1 MHAEAGGRMPM
12 NNAIIII
19 VLALLIA
26 FAVWKTWR
34 KARRGG
40 GCCGDIQAAD
50 ARVSVRDRNKA
61 HYPYTVDI
69 AIGGMTCEN
78 CARKVEN
85 ALNLLDG
92 TWAVVSISGGSA
104 KVLSKTPLD
113 EAALREAVRGA
124 GYVVTGCRSIEG

>member
-1 MHAEAGGRMPM
+1 M
-12 NNAIIII
+12 NTALNA
-19 VLALLIA
+19 VLTAALLLLAAWALRRTLIRS
-26 FAVWKTWR
+26 R
-34 KARRGG
+34 KGG
-40 GCCGDIQAAD
+40 GCCGEHESAEKKVT
-50 ARVSVRDRNKA
+50 VSDRNKA
-61 HYPYTVDI
+61 HYSYAVLLQ
-69 AIGGMTCEN
+69 IGGMTCEN

-104 KVLSKTPLD
+104 KVLSKTPPD

>member
-85 ALNLLDG
+85 ALNGLEGIWATVDIG
-92 TWAVVSISGGSA
+92 THTAHVRC
-104 KVLSKTPLD
+104 KTAPD
-113 EAALREAVRGA
+113 KDALRQAVRKA
-124 GYVVTGCRSIEG
+124 GYVPMDT

>member
-1 MHAEAGGRMPM
+1 M
-12 NNAIIII
+12 NTALNA
-19 VLALLIA
+19 VLIAALLLLAAWALRRTLIRS
-26 FAVWKTWR
+26 R
-34 KARRGG
+34 KGG
-40 GCCGDIQAAD
+40 GCCGEHESAEKKVT
-50 ARVSVRDRNKA
+50 VSDRNKA
-61 HYPYTVDI
+61 HYPYAVLLQ
-69 AIGGMTCEN
+69 IGGMTCEN

>member
-1 MHAEAGGRMPM
+1 M
-12 NNAIIII
+12 NTALNA
-19 VLALLIA
+19 VLTAALLLLAAWAPRRTLIRS
-26 FAVWKTWR
+26 R
-34 KARRGG
+34 KGG
-40 GCCGDIQAAD
+40 GCCGEHESAEKKVT
-50 ARVSVRDRNKA
+50 VSDRNKA
-61 HYPYTVDI
+61 HYPYAVLLQ
-69 AIGGMTCEN
+69 IGGMTCEN
-78 CARKVEN
+78 CARKVET